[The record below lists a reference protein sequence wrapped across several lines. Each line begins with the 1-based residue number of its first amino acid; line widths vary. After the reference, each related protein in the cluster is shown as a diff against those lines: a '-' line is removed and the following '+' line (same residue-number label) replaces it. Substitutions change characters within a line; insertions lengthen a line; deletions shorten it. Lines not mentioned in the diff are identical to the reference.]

1 VGFVPRSSKLLRA
14 FVPALVIAC
23 AAPAASAAAPA
34 DEVLSAGQA
43 VARGCDARLFAPG
56 TPGVARSSWTAPA
69 RGLVT
74 VSLSGGPE
82 GDWDLAAFRRPGS
95 AAVAAS
101 SAFGS
106 DEQLTVAVNPGD
118 RLDLQ
123 ACRRSGDGPD
133 SVLLGFDLYEMD
145 AAAPANPR
153 ISVESVPIS
162 EPQELDRLE
171 RLGFD
176 VTHDVSQ
183 DAATVVLYTARERAR
198 LATAGFSATTL
209 IPDLAAEDAAD
220 RRSEGLSARVAASSA
235 LPSGRETYR
244 VYNDYTSRMKALAE
258 NNPRLVRPVVLGRTF
273 EDRPIQGVE
282 IATDV
287 KRTDDGRPVYLNF
300 GLHHAREWPSG
311 ELPMEFALDLVRRF
325 RDENPRVTALL
336 ERVRVIIVPVINVDG
351 FIASRSYGTSPA
363 DNNSLATLP
372 FAINDQAAYKR
383 KNCRPTVPSSAA
395 MPCARRS
402 NSGVDLN
409 RNYGAYWGGSG
420 STSDRTA
427 QSYRGTGPYS
437 EPESQAVRVFTAG
450 LHPTVFITNH
460 TFTADGKWLR
470 QPGFDDVIKVT
481 PDEPAM
487 KDLGDD
493 MAGATGWTSELGYET
508 LGDITGA
515 TEDWNYFS
523 QGTYGYTPEIR
534 GTNFHANYADS
545 VVEEYVGDAQHRG
558 LGVREAFL
566 IAGERA
572 ANTADHSIIAGT
584 APPRAT
590 LRLRK
595 EFDTVTSQ
603 KDVVVDD
610 VLNTRLTV
618 PADGRYRWHV
628 NPSGRPLHP
637 GERWTMSCRLPGGGG
652 ASEKVSVDRGERVQV
667 NWAGACGG
675 DGGSAPPGTSGPLC
689 MGTEVTIAGTPR
701 SERLVGTAGRDVF
714 FARRGD
720 DRVVGRGG
728 GDVICTGRG
737 ADTARGARGRD
748 SIAGWR
754 GPDRLRGG
762 PGRDDLLGGP
772 GKDRLGGGRGR
783 DHCRGGR
790 GADTARSCP

>member
-1 VGFVPRSSKLLRA
+1 MK
-14 FVPALVIAC
+14 
-23 AAPAASAAAPA
+23 
-34 DEVLSAGQA
+34 
-43 VARGCDARLFAPG
+43 
-56 TPGVARSSWTAPA
+56 TAPPLPGRLLA
-69 RGLVT
+69 SGL
-74 VSLSGGPE
+74 GGIRAE
-82 GDWDLAAFRRPGS
+82 VDS

-101 SAFGS
+101 TAFGS
-106 DEQLTVAVNPGD
+106 DEQLTVAVNSGD
-118 RLDLQ
+118 RLAMQ
-123 ACRRSGDGPD
+123 ACRRHGGGPAA
-133 SVLLGFDLYEMD
+133 VPLRFDLYEMD
-145 AAAPANPR
+145 ASAPADGR
-153 ISVESVPIS
+153 ISLEAVSIS
-162 EPQELDRLE
+162 GPSELARLE
-171 RLGFD
+171 RLGLD
-176 VTHDVSQ
+176 VTHDVSEE
-183 DAATVVLYTARERAR
+183 AATVALYSARERAR
-198 LATAGFSATTL
+198 LAAAGFSATTL

-220 RRSEGLSARVAASSA
+220 RRSEGLATRVAAASP
-235 LPSGRETYR
+235 LPSGREGYR

-287 KRTDDGRPVYLNF
+287 RRTDDGRPVYLNM

-311 ELPMEFALDLVRRF
+311 ELPMEFALDLVRGF
-325 RDENPRVTALL
+325 RNGNARIRSLL
-336 ERVRVIIVPVINVDG
+336 ERVRVIIVPVVNVDG

-363 DNNSLATLP
+363 DDDSLATLP

-383 KNCRPTVPSSAA
+383 KNCRPTVPGSAA
-395 MPCARRS
+395 MPCALRS

-420 STSDRTA
+420 SSSDRTA

-437 EPESQAVRVFTAG
+437 EPESQAVRTFTAG

-460 TFTADGKWLR
+460 TFTDDGKWLR

-493 MAGATGWTSELGYET
+493 MAAATGWTSELGYET

-523 QGTYGYTPEIR
+523 QGTYGYTPEVR

-545 VVEEYVGDAQHRG
+545 VVEEYVGDTQHAG

-572 ANTADHSIIAGT
+572 ANTAHHSVIKGV
-584 APPRAT
+584 APARAT
-590 LRLRK
+590 LHLRK
-595 EFDTVTSQ
+595 EFDTPTSQ
-603 KDVVVDD
+603 KGRVVKD
-610 VLNTRLTV
+610 VLNTRLAV
-618 PADGRYRWHV
+618 PANGRYRWQV

-637 GERWTMSCRLPGGGG
+637 GERWTMSCRLPGRGVGTQ
-652 ASEKVSVDRGERVQV
+652 KVSVDRGERVEV
-667 NWAGACGG
+667 IWGRACSG
-675 DGGSAPPGTSGPLC
+675 GGSPGTGGPLC
-689 MGTEVTIAGTPR
+689 LGAEVTIAGTRR
-701 SERLVGTAGRDVF
+701 SDRLVGTAGRDVF

-720 DRVVGRGG
+720 DRVAGRGG

-737 ADTARGARGRD
+737 ADTARGAKGRD
-748 SIAGWR
+748 SIAAWR
-754 GPDRLRGG
+754 GPDELRGG

-772 GKDRLGGGRGR
+772 GKDRLVGGGGRDR
-783 DHCRGGR
+783 CRGGR
-790 GADTARSCP
+790 GADTAQSCP